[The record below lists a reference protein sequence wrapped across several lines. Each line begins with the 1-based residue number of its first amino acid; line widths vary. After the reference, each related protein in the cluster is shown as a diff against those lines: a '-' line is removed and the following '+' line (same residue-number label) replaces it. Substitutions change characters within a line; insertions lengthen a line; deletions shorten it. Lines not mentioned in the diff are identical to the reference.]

1 MEENKKGFRSKKREK
16 TEKKFYKSE
25 RRDKQKDK
33 HRSYK
38 KKKHI
43 DGTKREKIVPGP
55 NDIIG
60 IYAPGKWDFGFVDV
74 EIKTDS
80 WVETKGYY
88 VFGRNSMNAM
98 SGDKV
103 LATVKEFNGKKEA
116 VVKKIITHRK
126 EPVIGIYQQ
135 SGKFGFV
142 LPKDKS
148 IKKDIFIAG
157 KFSMDA
163 QDWEVVAVEIIKW
176 EWRSPEWKVTK
187 VLGKPGEKWVDIM
200 WIALESG
207 TRIEFW
213 RAVKDEVQKLT
224 KKITT
229 RDIKKR
235 KDLRNLFTITIDGA
249 DSKDLDDAISLEKM
263 DKWGFKLYVHIAD
276 VAHYVKEDH
285 AIDKEARR
293 RGTSTYLVNK
303 VIPMLPETLS
313 NGLCSLNPHEDK
325 LTLTAEI
332 EINTAGHLKHTRV
345 FETITRSDY
354 RMTYKEVDQ
363 ILGLQPIAWSDIWEK
378 IWVWE
383 KLMFGWKVSEKLV
396 EVLQNSEKL
405 REILAWYKQ
414 ELWVLEFDFPETKI
428 ELDENENP
436 IAFKQY
442 TRHASMKIIEEFMIV
457 ANEAVSKKYQD
468 LPFLYRIHPEPAE
481 EDATKLLESLAKFR
495 YQIPAGKKLKPKDLQ
510 KVLFEIKSDSREKL
524 LSRMVLRSLTKAK
537 YSPDAEGHFG
547 LALDY
552 YSHFTSPIRRYPDL
566 QIHRIIKEKI
576 NRKFDDKR
584 KKHYEIILDRVAR
597 KSSEAEVKAEKLEY
611 KVRDLMACKYMQ
623 QHLDESFPGTVAW
636 VIWSGIFV
644 ELENTIE
651 WFVELNDRFGRQ
663 DYIFDADMMVLENQ
677 ITWVKYTI
685 WDKVNITVKSINE
698 DERKIDFELV

>member
-1 MEENKKGFRSKKREK
+1 MEENKNGFRAKKREK
-16 TEKKFYKSE
+16 TERKFYKSE
-25 RRDKQKDK
+25 RKDK
-33 HRSYK
+33 SQSNNRDYK
-38 KKKHI
+38 KKRHSEWKP
-43 DGTKREKIVPGP
+43 KERMVQGP
-55 NDIIG
+55 DDIIG
-60 IYAPGKWDFGFVDV
+60 VYAPGKWDFGFVDT
-74 EIKTDS
+74 EIKT
-80 WVETKGYY
+80 ENGIEKKGYY

-98 SGDKV
+98 QWDKV

-116 VVKKIITHRK
+116 VIKQVIAHRK
-126 EPVIGIYQQ
+126 EPVIGTYT
-135 SGKFGFV
+135 SSWNFGFV
-142 LPKDKS
+142 LPKDKN
-148 IKKDIFIAG
+148 IKKDIFVPG
-157 KFSMDA
+157 KLSMDA
-163 QDWEVVAVEIIKW
+163 KDWEIVAVEIVRW
-176 EWRSPEWKVTK
+176 EGRSPE
-187 VLGKPGEKWVDIM
+187 GKIVKILWEAGAKWVDIM
-200 WIALESG
+200 GLALESG
-207 TRIEFW
+207 TRIDFW
-213 RAVKDEVQKLT
+213 RAVNDEVTKLT
-224 KKITT
+224 KKITD

-235 KDLRNLFTITIDGA
+235 KDLRKLFTITIDGA
-249 DSKDLDDAISLEKM
+249 DSKDLDDAISVEKM
-263 DKWGFKLYVHIAD
+263 DKWGYKLYVHIAD

-293 RGTSTYLVNK
+293 RWTSTYLVNK
-303 VIPMLPETLS
+303 VIPMLPEALS
-313 NGLCSLNPHEDK
+313 NGLCSLNPNEDK
-325 LTLTAEI
+325 LTLSAEI
-332 EINTAGHLKHTRV
+332 EINTAWHIQATRM

-363 ILGLQPIAWSDIWEK
+363 ILRIWDIETLSMWDE
-378 IWVWE
+378 
-383 KLMFGWKVSEKLV
+383 LMFGGKVSKELV
-396 EVLQNSEKL
+396 EMLKNSEKL

-414 ELWVLEFDFPETKI
+414 ELGVLNFDFPETKI

-436 IAFKQY
+436 IAFTQY
-442 TRHASMKIIEEFMIV
+442 IRHHSMKIIEEFMIV

-468 LPFLYRIHPEPAE
+468 LPFLYRVHPQPDE
-481 EDATKLLESLAKFR
+481 EDSSKLVESLAKFG
-495 YQIPAGKKLKPKDLQ
+495 YNLPAGKKLKPKDIQ
-510 KVLFEIKSDSREKL
+510 RVLEEVKWNAKEKL

-576 NRKFDDKR
+576 NRRFDDKR
-584 KKHYEIILDRVAR
+584 KKHYEIILDRVAK

-623 QHLDESFPGTVAW
+623 QHMWESFPWTVAG
-636 VIWSGIFV
+636 VIWSWIFI

-663 DYIFDADMMVLENQ
+663 DYIFDVDMMMLENQ

-685 WDKVNITVKSINE
+685 WDKVNITVKNINE

>member
-1 MEENKKGFRSKKREK
+1 MEEKKQGFRAKKRENS
-16 TEKKFYKSE
+16 EKKFYKSE
-25 RRDKQKDK
+25 KRDKSKNKARD
-33 HRSYK
+33 YK
-38 KKKHI
+38 KKKHS
-43 DGTKREKIVPGP
+43 DGKPREKIVPGP

-74 EIKTDS
+74 EIKTEN
-80 WVETKGYY
+80 WIETKGYY

-98 SGDKV
+98 AGDKV

-116 VVKKIITHRK
+116 EVKKIIAHRK
-126 EPVIGIYQQ
+126 EPVIGTYT
-135 SGKFGFV
+135 SSWNFGFV
-142 LPKDKS
+142 LPKDKN
-148 IKKDIFIAG
+148 IKKDIFVPG
-157 KFSMDA
+157 KLSMDA
-163 QDWEVVAVEIIKW
+163 KDWEIVAVEIVRW
-176 EWRSPEWKVTK
+176 EGRSPE
-187 VLGKPGEKWVDIM
+187 GKIVKILWEAGAKWVDIM
-200 WIALESG
+200 GLALESG
-207 TRIEFW
+207 TRIDFW
-213 RAVKDEVQKLT
+213 RAVNDEVTKLT
-224 KKITT
+224 KKITD

-235 KDLRNLFTITIDGA
+235 KDLRKLFTITIDGA
-249 DSKDLDDAISLEKM
+249 DSKDLDDAISVEKM
-263 DKWGFKLYVHIAD
+263 DKWGYKLYVHIAD

-293 RGTSTYLVNK
+293 RWTSTYLVNK
-303 VIPMLPETLS
+303 VIPMLPEALS
-313 NGLCSLNPHEDK
+313 NGLCSLNPNEDK
-325 LTLTAEI
+325 LTLSAEI
-332 EINTAGHLKHTRV
+332 EINTAWHIQATRM

-363 ILGLQPIAWSDIWEK
+363 ILRIWDIETLSMWDE
-378 IWVWE
+378 
-383 KLMFGWKVSEKLV
+383 LMFGGKVSKELV
-396 EVLQNSEKL
+396 EMLKNSEKL

-414 ELWVLEFDFPETKI
+414 ELGVLNFDFPETKI

-436 IAFKQY
+436 IAFTQY
-442 TRHASMKIIEEFMIV
+442 IRHHSMKIIEEFMIV

-468 LPFLYRIHPEPAE
+468 LPFLYRVHPQPDE
-481 EDATKLLESLAKFR
+481 EDSSKLVESLAKFG
-495 YQIPAGKKLKPKDLQ
+495 YNLPAGKKLKPKDIQ
-510 KVLFEIKSDSREKL
+510 RVLEEVKWNAKEKL

-576 NRKFDDKR
+576 NRRFDDKR
-584 KKHYEIILDRVAR
+584 KKHYEIILDRVAK

-623 QHLDESFPGTVAW
+623 QHMWESFPWTVAG
-636 VIWSGIFV
+636 VIWSWIFI

-663 DYIFDADMMVLENQ
+663 DYIFDVDMMMLENQ

-685 WDKVNITVKSINE
+685 WDKVNITVKNINE